1 MKSLKTVEF
10 NPPYGA
16 EQNAYQ
22 IYPAIRKRI
31 AGFFYSTQLY
41 KTIIKKTKYENITNM
56 QGTAYLKWLCLFF
69 VVKSP
74 YMTFYCSRAPPSN
87 LESHK
92 KFKIWRFHMIIKYD
106 FLSKVDGEKPEVE
119 VDESLAKL
127 IEQMDAD
134 DFNLNRAETRRHIYM
149 SQLEEKGCYIAD
161 DSDPLDDILKDELH
175 EALMAAIE
183 KLKPQQKEL
192 LRRIYEKGE
201 TQEEISKSE
210 GVSQQAIASRLKT
223 IYKFL
228 KKFLK

>member
-1 MKSLKTVEF
+1 
-10 NPPYGA
+10 
-16 EQNAYQ
+16 
-22 IYPAIRKRI
+22 
-31 AGFFYSTQLY
+31 
-41 KTIIKKTKYENITNM
+41 
-56 QGTAYLKWLCLFF
+56 
-69 VVKSP
+69 
-74 YMTFYCSRAPPSN
+74 
-87 LESHK
+87 
-92 KFKIWRFHMIIKYD
+92 
-106 FLSKVDGEKPEVE
+106 
-119 VDESLAKL
+119 
-127 IEQMDAD
+127 
-134 DFNLNRAETRRHIYM
+134 M

-183 KLKPQQKEL
+183 KLQPQQKEL

>member
-1 MKSLKTVEF
+1 
-10 NPPYGA
+10 
-16 EQNAYQ
+16 
-22 IYPAIRKRI
+22 
-31 AGFFYSTQLY
+31 
-41 KTIIKKTKYENITNM
+41 
-56 QGTAYLKWLCLFF
+56 
-69 VVKSP
+69 
-74 YMTFYCSRAPPSN
+74 
-87 LESHK
+87 
-92 KFKIWRFHMIIKYD
+92 MIIKYD

-119 VDESLAKL
+119 VDESLGKL
-127 IEQMDAD
+127 LEQMDAD

-192 LRRIYEKGE
+192 LRRIYENGE

>member
-1 MKSLKTVEF
+1 
-10 NPPYGA
+10 
-16 EQNAYQ
+16 
-22 IYPAIRKRI
+22 
-31 AGFFYSTQLY
+31 
-41 KTIIKKTKYENITNM
+41 
-56 QGTAYLKWLCLFF
+56 
-69 VVKSP
+69 
-74 YMTFYCSRAPPSN
+74 
-87 LESHK
+87 
-92 KFKIWRFHMIIKYD
+92 MIIKYD

>member
-1 MKSLKTVEF
+1 
-10 NPPYGA
+10 
-16 EQNAYQ
+16 
-22 IYPAIRKRI
+22 
-31 AGFFYSTQLY
+31 
-41 KTIIKKTKYENITNM
+41 
-56 QGTAYLKWLCLFF
+56 
-69 VVKSP
+69 
-74 YMTFYCSRAPPSN
+74 
-87 LESHK
+87 
-92 KFKIWRFHMIIKYD
+92 MIVKYD

-119 VDESLAKL
+119 VDESLGKL
-127 IEQMDAD
+127 LEQMDAD

-192 LRRIYEKGE
+192 LRRIYENGE

>member
-1 MKSLKTVEF
+1 
-10 NPPYGA
+10 
-16 EQNAYQ
+16 
-22 IYPAIRKRI
+22 
-31 AGFFYSTQLY
+31 
-41 KTIIKKTKYENITNM
+41 
-56 QGTAYLKWLCLFF
+56 
-69 VVKSP
+69 
-74 YMTFYCSRAPPSN
+74 
-87 LESHK
+87 
-92 KFKIWRFHMIIKYD
+92 MIVKYD

-119 VDESLAKL
+119 VDESLGKL
-127 IEQMDAD
+127 MEQMDAD

-192 LRRIYEKGE
+192 LRRIYENGE